1 MVIIIIQTKRDYFN
15 IVIVYNDMKTF
26 QFKYYVNK
34 ASYRRLYPVLL
45 NLKALV

>member
-15 IVIVYNDMKTF
+15 IVIVYDDMKKF

-34 ASYRRLYPVLL
+34 ASYRCLYPVLL
-45 NLKALV
+45 NFKALV